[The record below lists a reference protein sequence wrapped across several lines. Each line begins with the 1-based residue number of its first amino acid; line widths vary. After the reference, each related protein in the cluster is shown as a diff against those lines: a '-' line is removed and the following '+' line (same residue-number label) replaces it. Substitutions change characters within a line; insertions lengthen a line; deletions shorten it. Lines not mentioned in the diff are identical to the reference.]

1 MDKKCSKCGGELV
14 EGVMLDAAS
23 HHSVI
28 FIPMEDAAKVIK
40 RKTGVLCDAGS
51 QCGNIVNLRV
61 EHPSHLRKG

>member
-1 MDKKCSKCGGELV
+1 MDKKCSKCGGVLV

-40 RKTGVLCDAGS
+40 RKTGVICDACS
-51 QCGNIVNLRV
+51 QCGSIENLRV
-61 EHPSHLRKG
+61 EDPSILRKG

>member
-1 MDKKCSKCGGELV
+1 MDKKCSKCGGVLV

-40 RKTGVLCDAGS
+40 RKTGVICDACRLIRERQGQS
-51 QCGNIVNLRV
+51 LSFPK
-61 EHPSHLRKG
+61 E